1 MRKLICFIV
10 TNLLTI
16 ALFAQSEWHQDCGV
30 YEPSDSF
37 NYLIGG
43 ENRFTI
49 DIPNTGSEEE
59 GLVEEI
65 EGILEGAHGMVWVEK
80 YYRRDLT
87 MKYYVNVFLA
97 YPKNNQEA
105 CTIKLKN
112 KKTGKLIKTI
122 KYNIVWAICGLE
134 KSKISDGK
142 ISLEDIQKEKGI
154 SFFRPSC
161 QIKEFTIIVT
171 NPREDMTSPYINKGG
186 HFDEK
191 TINLI
196 KSAKQHSIIQIYDV
210 KGSCEGDCNVRK
222 LNGLSLYI
230 K

>member
-1 MRKLICFIV
+1 MRKIICFIA
-10 TNLLTI
+10 TNLLAI

-43 ENRFTI
+43 ENRFII
-49 DIPNTGSEEE
+49 DIPNTGSDEE

-80 YYRRDLT
+80 YYRPDLA

-97 YPKNNQEA
+97 YPKNNQET

-142 ISLEDIQKEKGI
+142 ISLEDLLKEKGI
-154 SFFRPSC
+154 SFFRPNC
-161 QIKEFTIIVT
+161 EIKEFTIIRSI
-171 NPREDMTSPYINKGG
+171 PREEMSSPHLNKGG
-186 HFDEK
+186 LFDEK

-196 KSAKQHSIIQIYDV
+196 KSAKQGSAIQIYDV

-222 LNGLSLYI
+222 LNGLALDI